1 MKLKTFQ
8 TTEIQIRS
16 VCVSVHTRVIEFCLS
31 SKKICQITDVSK
43 LERDNH
49 TIQMIYICRA

>member
-31 SKKICQITDVSK
+31 SKKIYVKLPMCQ
-43 LERDNH
+43 N
-49 TIQMIYICRA
+49 